1 MKRVSMEKKRLTF
14 LSLPLVAAV
23 SLVVFGSSQGIAA
36 PVGISYRQIGLCKSY
51 ETAKE
56 TVHAPADQA
65 FAIFK
70 IEEID
75 NSTSSK
81 FFYFDPSMFYVDQST
96 PAQKAGKVLDSN
108 RRLAAMDLRSEPKGA
123 SKPKEGQVAKN
134 GKLVVNSFAVT
145 LIDTRN
151 PSGGPEA
158 KQYDLALL
166 YDDWSPEYQAY
177 REGFV
182 SSIVMTKTNPA
193 GTSWAV
199 TDACQAAAL
208 N

>member
-1 MKRVSMEKKRLTF
+1 MEMKRLTF
-14 LSLPLVAAV
+14 LSIPLVVAASIV
-23 SLVVFGSSQGIAA
+23 TFTSSQSIAA

-70 IEEID
+70 IEQID
-75 NSTSSK
+75 NSSSSK
-81 FFYFDPSMFYVDQST
+81 FFYFDPAMFYVDQST
-96 PAQKAGKVLDSN
+96 PAQKAGKVLESN

-123 SKPKEGQVAKN
+123 SKPTEGQVAKG
-134 GKLVVNSFAVT
+134 GKIEVNSFAVT
-145 LIDTRN
+145 LVDTRN

-166 YDDWSPEYQAY
+166 YDDWSPEWQAY

-193 GTSWAV
+193 GTNWSV
-199 TDACQAAAL
+199 TDACPPAEL